1 MSKLQK
7 WCPNYTQVCTLAEP
21 GGCLTGAT
29 GYAPGLSAP
38 KCPVSV
44 MAPNLWGIPST
55 RVQVLFSY
63 LPAYYRGGVAKSYE
77 A

>member
-29 GYAPGLSAP
+29 QYALGLSAP
-38 KCPVSV
+38 KRPVSV
-44 MAPNLWGIPST
+44 MAQNLWGIPST
-55 RVQVLFSY
+55 
-63 LPAYYRGGVAKSYE
+63 
-77 A
+77 